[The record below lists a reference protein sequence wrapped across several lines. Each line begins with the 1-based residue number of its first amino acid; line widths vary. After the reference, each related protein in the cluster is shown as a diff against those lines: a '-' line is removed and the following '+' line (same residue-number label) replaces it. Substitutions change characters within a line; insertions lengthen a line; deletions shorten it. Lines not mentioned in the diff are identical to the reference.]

1 MQGMRKMRWLHDRLP
16 KIGANIAPL
25 VACVV
30 LLLAPSSLNAQS
42 IPPIPT
48 IPPIATIPP
57 IPTIPPI
64 LANAPIPA
72 IAPLVESLGLSDT
85 ILQGLN
91 TVCSGS
97 LQSEGCTAALGR
109 TLTEALENVPPESL
123 GNVFS
128 ELIAPVISALELPG
142 DVAVAVGSTC
152 SSLPLSTECAN
163 LLNAVA
169 QQVSTSQQVVTNM
182 LASTTLQTT
191 QQITDFALSGAVFD
205 SPFLTPVSPA
215 VVRSVAPT
223 VATFGISGVSHTSH
237 DGFEVR
243 SPGGGAGRSV
253 EFDSLDAGITLGV
266 RFDASRAVN
275 WSKDT
280 LTIGLFGNYT
290 NSDIDLDSNRIL
302 RDVGITR
309 AGDASLNSGSGGGYA
324 VLTNGR
330 AYGLVLGSGEF
341 GNASAKDALLNSHA
355 DFDVSGFSSSAA
367 TGLVLQTGPRTKV
380 DLRGG
385 LNYLNSTA
393 DKHTDSVG
401 IAFGEG
407 ELDEFSG
414 TLSARLFGAWAHG
427 NTVVRPFL
435 QGGVDYRF
443 HYQNEIVV
451 ENVKF
456 EFDEGPTT
464 LFGRVGMDFDVGD
477 YVQVLF
483 GFPRRS

>member
-1 MQGMRKMRWLHDRLP
+1 MRWLYGRPP
-16 KIGANIAPL
+16 KIAANIAPL
-25 VACVV
+25 VACVW
-30 LLLAPSSLNAQS
+30 LLLAPSTLHAQL
-42 IPPIPT
+42 IDPPTLPGVPT
-48 IPPIATIPP
+48 IPPTLPEIPP
-57 IPTIPPI
+57 APPGIPSLPPGIPPLPVPGIPPLPGIPPI
-64 LANAPIPA
+64 LPGIPPI
-72 IAPLVESLGLSDT
+72 
-85 ILQGLN
+85 
-91 TVCSGS
+91 
-97 LQSEGCTAALGR
+97 
-109 TLTEALENVPPESL
+109 
-123 GNVFS
+123 
-128 ELIAPVISALELPG
+128 LPG
-142 DVAVAVGSTC
+142 IPPI
-152 SSLPLSTECAN
+152 LPGISPILPGILSILPGNPPIIPPIQAICVPTISQACTN

-169 QQVSTSQQVVTNM
+169 QQVTTSQQVATNV
-182 LASTTLQTT
+182 LASTALQTT
-191 QQITDFALSGAVFD
+191 QQITDFALSSAVFD

-215 VVRSVAPT
+215 VVRTVAPT

-324 VLTNGR
+324 VLTSGR
-330 AYGLVLGSGEF
+330 VYGLVLGSGEF
-341 GNASAKDALLNSHA
+341 GNASARDALLDSHS

-367 TGLVLQTGPRTKV
+367 TGVVLQTGPRTKL

-385 LNYLNSTA
+385 LNYLNATA
-393 DKHTDSVG
+393 DRHTDSAG

-407 ELDEFSG
+407 ELDQFSG
-414 TLSARLFGAWAHG
+414 TLSARLFGAWDYG
-427 NTVVRPFL
+427 YTVVRPFL

-443 HYQNEIVV
+443 HYENEIVV

-456 EFDEGPTT
+456 EFDEGRTT
-464 LFGRVGMDFDVGD
+464 LFARVGTDFDVGD
-477 YVQVLF
+477 YVQAYLAFRADHNEDFDTVAGQL
-483 GFPRRS
+483 GLTIKLN